1 MRFQHAI
8 ALRLYVLEIFLKRL
22 LLLVSQTLVVPQVV
36 VQMLVIPGVDQVLEK
51 ELSCFLLL
59 LYIFGLYSHDGRFI
73 EQN

>member
-1 MRFQHAI
+1 MIHINRLAHLRFQHAI

-59 LYIFGLYSHDGRFI
+59 LYIFGL
-73 EQN
+73 